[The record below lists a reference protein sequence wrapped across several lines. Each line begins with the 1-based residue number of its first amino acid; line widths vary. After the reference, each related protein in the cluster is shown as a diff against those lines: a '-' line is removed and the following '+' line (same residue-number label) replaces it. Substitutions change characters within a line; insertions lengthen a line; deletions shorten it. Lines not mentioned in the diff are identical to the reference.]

1 MWRMR
6 QNVSEGF
13 EDIEG
18 FEKLKTSKPSIP
30 SFCILRIYLLIFRE
44 IDFFTNFH
52 GLLRMSVNVSVEI
65 RSQIVSYSLSKVVYV
80 LP

>member
-18 FEKLKTSKPSIP
+18 FENLKTSKPSIP
-30 SFCILRIYLLIFRE
+30 SFCILRIYLLIFSE
-44 IDFFTNFH
+44 IGFFANFY
-52 GLLRMSVNVSVEI
+52 GLFI
-65 RSQIVSYSLSKVVYV
+65 RLLELSAES
-80 LP
+80 PWETATRS